1 MAMKAIKVAEVFLIE
16 EEDQI
21 VGSEIGFT
29 EAVTEAQGAVTT
41 MNVLRKSMDDSGWV
55 TRAIMN
61 VAERGKQ
68 SDVTPVSDEPDS
80 TDGDTAKKK
89 DAKNK

>member
-16 EEDQI
+16 EEEQI

-29 EAVTEAQGAVTT
+29 EAITEPLGAVTT

-61 VAERGKQ
+61 VAERNKQ
-68 SDVTPVSDEPDS
+68 SDVTPVASEPDAA
-80 TDGDTAKKK
+80 DGDTKKK
-89 DAKNK
+89 KNAKNK

>member
-61 VAERGKQ
+61 VAERGNQ
-68 SDVTPVSDEPDS
+68 SDVTPVASEPDS

-89 DAKNK
+89 NAKNK

>member
-29 EAVTEAQGAVTT
+29 EAITEPLGAVTT

-68 SDVTPVSDEPDS
+68 SDVAPVASEPEATESDA
-80 TDGDTAKKK
+80 TNKKNTK
-89 DAKNK
+89 EK